1 MAEVQSDYREH
12 METYEAFNK
21 LMTFGLLWVVLLLVS
36 MALGLVAGL
45 PILGLL
51 LGVGGTLALLVG
63 FAVLG

>member
-1 MAEVQSDYREH
+1 MAEVQNDYREH
-12 METYEAFNK
+12 METYAAFNK
-21 LMTFGLLWVVLLLVS
+21 LITFALLWIVILLVS

-51 LGVGGTLALLVG
+51 LGVGGTLAILVG